1 MGERSVRIREVMGSN
16 PTVSTKRKE
25 LRKAGFFSFDI
36 ECREDSKFMPRGKS
50 HCFVLFF
57 AEGFFLDK
65 DGDFVIISLFPEGV
79 ASAFRRAA
87 SRHTG

>member
-1 MGERSVRIREVMGSN
+1 MHTPLNLYTKGRKGVQSVSKQV
-16 PTVSTKRKE
+16 
-25 LRKAGFFSFDI
+25 FSFDI